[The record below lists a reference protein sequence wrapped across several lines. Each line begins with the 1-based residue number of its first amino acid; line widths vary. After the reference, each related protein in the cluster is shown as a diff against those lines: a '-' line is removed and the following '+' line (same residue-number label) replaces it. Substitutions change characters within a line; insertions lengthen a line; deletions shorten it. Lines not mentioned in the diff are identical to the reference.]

1 MEIVVTASH
10 FCKFVVQMFGFYWI
24 DLKSASEACGPL
36 IPASFVP
43 PRDVSSMTAPKTW
56 HDFMNSN
63 WSESLTGTGSI
74 SIKDFHWR
82 DSHQWVASMHSSQR
96 WARSLAF
103 KTFLLDPARIP
114 RQNCQI
120 TSTRH
125 TTNIKKL
132 NLTNFPGP
140 TAGSTGRLTSASTCK
155 EKPPVALST
164 RAGSRARKTHRWVF
178 FGFQN
183 WINFQK
189 SLFLTIF
196 CSQVTAYYLWLPFLL
211 TFCFGFAKFPRS
223 VWRNFLENGLVWS
236 AQQISFVLLFM
247 WMRVRGRH
255 KET

>member
-10 FCKFVVQMFGFYWI
+10 FCNLDFIPNIWI
-24 DLKSASEACGPL
+24 GLKSASEACGPL

-63 WSESLTGTGSI
+63 WSESSTGTGSI

-125 TTNIKKL
+125 TTKIKML

-183 WINFQK
+183 WIDFQK

-196 CSQVTAYYLWLPFLL
+196 SSQVTAYYLWLPFLL

-236 AQQISFVLLFM
+236 VQQISFVLLFM
-247 WMRVRGRH
+247 WMRVR
-255 KET
+255 ET